1 MKRVLILVILVCSV
15 FFNNSSLFAQGEAAV
30 PFLLI
35 APGARNG
42 GIGEGGVALANDAN
56 AVFWN
61 PAGLAFQYQDPEIDT
76 QGEIM

>member
-1 MKRVLILVILVCSV
+1 MKKTLILSILCISLFIPVGSV
-15 FFNNSSLFAQGEAAV
+15 FAQGEAAV

-42 GIGEGGVALANDAN
+42 GLGEGGVALANDAN

-61 PAGLAFQYQDPEIDT
+61 PAGLAFQ
-76 QGEIM
+76 